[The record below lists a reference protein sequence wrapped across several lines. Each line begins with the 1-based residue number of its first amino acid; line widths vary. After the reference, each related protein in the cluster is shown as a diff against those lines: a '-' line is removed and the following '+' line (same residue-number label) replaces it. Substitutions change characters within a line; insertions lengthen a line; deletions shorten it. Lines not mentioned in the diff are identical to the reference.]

1 MSLGKQSVSVF
12 IVSVNIFPSFNPG
25 PDDVLQSTNLSTT
38 KRDEPVKLRMG
49 DSGPL
54 AVKPISVPTLF
65 QETVK
70 KLPDGLA
77 LAHKRNG
84 EWVNWTYKQYY
95 DDVVKAA
102 KSFIKVFV

>member
-1 MSLGKQSVSVF
+1 
-12 IVSVNIFPSFNPG
+12 
-25 PDDVLQSTNLSTT
+25 
-38 KRDEPVKLRMG
+38 MG

-77 LAHKRNG
+77 LAHKRKG

-102 KSFIKVFV
+102 KSFIKVFAKVIEEESA